1 MKVND
6 CDIRFQLVTGT
17 DVNII
22 TSNFV
27 RNEQVIPTKITLTIW
42 NGSKSQPL
50 GEATLDVCSL
60 KDYSIHRVKFIVVQ
74 RGFPC
79 LFGWTSL
86 TDMNLIHINDNRVIA
101 CVRD

>member
-6 CDIRFQLVTGT
+6 CDIRFQLDTGA

-27 RNEQVIPTKITLTIW
+27 RKEQVIPTKISLTMW

-60 KDYSIHRVKFIVVQ
+60 KDNNNNNNFI
-74 RGFPC
+74 F
-79 LFGWTSL
+79 FTSTQVHL
-86 TDMNLIHINDNRVIA
+86 TIQTQ
-101 CVRD
+101 

>member
-1 MKVND
+1 MKLND
-6 CDIRFQLVTGT
+6 CDIRFQLDTGA

-22 TSNFV
+22 TSKFV
-27 RNEQVIPTKITLTIW
+27 RKEQVIPTKITLAMW
-42 NGSKSQPL
+42 NGLKSQTL
-50 GEATLDVCSL
+50 GEATWDVCSL

-79 LFGWTSL
+79 LLGWTNL
-86 TDMNLIHINDNRVIA
+86 IDMNLIHINDNRVIV